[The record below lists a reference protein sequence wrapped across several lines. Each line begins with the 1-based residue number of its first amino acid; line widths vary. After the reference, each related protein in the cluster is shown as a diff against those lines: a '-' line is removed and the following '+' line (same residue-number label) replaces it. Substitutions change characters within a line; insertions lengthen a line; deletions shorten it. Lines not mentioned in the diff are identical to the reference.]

1 MKKNKKASGWI
12 ALRPVV
18 WLAAVLVSAVG
29 PPGALFVALPVAII
43 YTNLPWLIFRIS
55 EKAKAKDNEEWKH
68 REIERTIEK
77 SSTVTFLKTLFEDVK
92 FINETSGADRL
103 QFDHAEITLQ
113 SEQVYSDM
121 YLYTTADKKHI
132 EFIEKYEAL
141 LHRCLMGEEGLNKE
155 KIFEEFRAYYPNE
168 KKGYIAKNPD
178 FLKTLEDDGLS
189 WFEAVTDNNGNV
201 TCYKYM
207 VFSFKKTY
215 VDENVCNPFFIAE
228 AITKWAVGEGYL
240 AYYTHDRENGRYELT
255 IHF

>member
-1 MKKNKKASGWI
+1 MKNSFFSPPGWVKV
-12 ALRPVV
+12 VV
-18 WLAAVLVSAVG
+18 WVVAILVTAMG

-68 REIERTIEK
+68 REIERTIEE

-132 EFIEKYEAL
+132 EFIEKYNAL

-168 KKGYIAKNPD
+168 KNGYIAKNPD

-207 VFSFKKTY
+207 VLSFKKTY

-240 AYYTHDRENGRYELT
+240 AYYTYDRENGRYELT

>member
-1 MKKNKKASGWI
+1 MKNSFFSPPGWVKA
-12 ALRPVV
+12 VV
-18 WLAAVLVSAVG
+18 WVVAILVSAVG
-29 PPGALFVALPVAII
+29 PPGALFVALPAAIL
-43 YTNLPWLIFRIS
+43 YTVVSGIVS
-55 EKAKAKDNEEWKH
+55 SVSVKTKTKDNEEWK
-68 REIERTIEK
+68 RQKIERTIAT
-77 SSTVTFLKTLFEDVK
+77 SSTVAFLKTLFEDVK

-103 QFDHAEITLQ
+103 QFEHAEITLQ

-132 EFIEKYEAL
+132 EFIEKYKAQ

-168 KKGYIAKNPD
+168 KNGYIAKNPD
-178 FLKTLEDDGLS
+178 FLKDEGPS
-189 WFEAVTDNNGNV
+189 SFEAVTDNNGNV

-207 VFSFKKTY
+207 VLSFKKTY

-240 AYYTHDRENGRYELT
+240 AYYTRDRENGRYELT